1 MILDL
6 RIENFAIIDHL
17 ELSFTQGLIV
27 FTGETGA
34 GKSIIIDAVETI
46 LGGRT
51 DITMLR
57 AGAEMANIEASFS
70 IPEPL
75 RPQVSAILE
84 KEELLDDPQ
93 WITLGRQIRSNGRS
107 AARVNGRSVSA
118 ALLKEIGQF
127 KHLREFRM
135 DSVEGLKT
143 GDIID
148 VSQFK
153 PGDKIDIIGVS
164 KGKGFAG
171 VVKRHHF
178 KGGSKTHGQSDR
190 QRAPGAIGSTTTPGH
205 VWKGLRMAGHLG
217 DYKVTAQ
224 NLEVHSAD
232 IARNLLLIEGA
243 VPGAKNSLVIIRK
256 SPKGS

>member
-1 MILDL
+1 MPGI
-6 RIENFAIIDHL
+6 NGIIGKKL
-17 ELSFTQGLIV
+17 GMTQV
-27 FTGETGA
+27 FTDA
-34 GKSIIIDAVETI
+34 GTCKSVTA
-46 LGGRT
+46 
-51 DITMLR
+51 
-57 AGAEMANIEASFS
+57 IEAGPCKIIQIKAKATEGYNAAQLGFGLAKRLND
-70 IPEPL
+70 PE
-75 RPQVSAILE
+75 
-84 KEELLDDPQ
+84 K
-93 WITLGRQIRSNGRS
+93 GH
-107 AARVNGRSVSA
+107 
-118 ALLKEIGQF
+118 LKEMGQF
-127 KHLREFRM
+127 KHLREFRV
-135 DSVEGLKT
+135 DTLEGLKA
-143 GDIID
+143 GDVID

-153 PGDKIDIIGVS
+153 PGDKIDVIGIS

-217 DYKVTAQ
+217 DHKVTVQ
-224 NLEVHSAD
+224 GLEVHSAD

>member
-1 MILDL
+1 MPGI
-6 RIENFAIIDHL
+6 NGIIGKKL
-17 ELSFTQGLIV
+17 GMTQV
-27 FTGETGA
+27 FTDA
-34 GKSIIIDAVETI
+34 GKCKSVTA
-46 LGGRT
+46 
-51 DITMLR
+51 
-57 AGAEMANIEASFS
+57 IEAGPCKIIQIKDKATDGYDAAQLGFGQAKR
-70 IPEPL
+70 L
-75 RPQVSAILE
+75 NAAE
-84 KEELLDDPQ
+84 K
-93 WITLGRQIRSNGRS
+93 GH
-107 AARVNGRSVSA
+107 
-118 ALLKEIGQF
+118 LKEMGQF
-127 KHLREFRM
+127 KSLREFHI
-135 DSVEGLKT
+135 DSLEGLKA
-143 GDIID
+143 GDVID

-153 PGDKIDIIGVS
+153 PGDKIDVIGIS

-217 DYKVTAQ
+217 DHKVTVQ
-224 NLEVHSAD
+224 NLAVYSAD